1 MTSPYFGAFAT
12 VYVIVA
18 VAYVGYV
25 ISLARRSRAVMD
37 RIATLERTRGG

>member
-1 MTSPYFGAFAT
+1 MTHPYFGAFVT

-25 ISLARRSRAVMD
+25 VSLARRSRAVMD
-37 RIATLERTRGG
+37 RIAALERTPGG